1 MEVGVSC
8 PRPFQGS
15 QKDQIRPGQRG
26 FAMLPPCWK
35 ANGICPL
42 SELFFVCIAYVLVM
56 LVCACVYR
64 GDMFL
69 CVYVG
74 NRGHWMSLFPGGR
87 FLTEPRICHVLAN
100 QTC

>member
-1 MEVGVSC
+1 
-8 PRPFQGS
+8 
-15 QKDQIRPGQRG
+15 
-26 FAMLPPCWK
+26 MLPPRWK